1 MGILQEL
8 DRGERKLL
16 MMAVKELGN
25 PLGHIAMDL
34 YPPEQPPEDH
44 KFVQLLI
51 ARGFMREASQVPCR
65 DPDDRVSGIRTFYRL
80 TDDGIKVAS
89 ELQTHLSR
97 GAPDNLDGYR
107 KWAGQLF
114 DRILATAP
122 AGVDC
127 RPQLETA
134 KDQLN
139 LLATRFEIVSKVD
152 EETETWSWDAIVRVG
167 RRN

>member
-16 MMAVKELGN
+16 MMAIKELGN
-25 PLGHIAMDL
+25 PLGHIAIDH
-34 YPPEQPPEDH
+34 YPPEADPEDAQ
-44 KFVQLLI
+44 FVKLLV
-51 ARGFMREASQVPCR
+51 ARGFMKQTNQVPCR
-65 DPDDRVSGIRTFYRL
+65 DPDDRVSGTRTFYRL

-89 ELQTHLSR
+89 ELQTHLSK

-107 KWAGQLF
+107 HWAGNLF
-114 DRILATAP
+114 QRIISQAP
-122 AGVDC
+122 AGFDC
-127 RPQLETA
+127 RPHLEAA

-152 EETETWSWDAIVRVG
+152 EENETWSFDVVQRLT
-167 RRN
+167 RN